1 MCIPLHAKRIV
12 QLCSNLFSYLPQ
24 ARSKLIFIFLC
35 FSFKTFTHL
44 SQMCFLFVSLIYIVS
59 FLIPHCL
66 LWCLWRERNSRCFE
80 DIERSIPDLKLL
92 FFRTFK
98 GLVLCFAKS
107 IIPFFYWFPR
117 LLQFL
122 YLISYPL
129 FTPYALGC
137 SFFYQYILLLIKKK
151 NCFFPLSFSKKT
163 FLSHWGFKL
172 EPCYIWFW
180 SNFQTYICIR
190 EIRGDFL
197 LIDQLILVVNY

>member
-1 MCIPLHAKRIV
+1 MCIPLHANWIV

-59 FLIPHCL
+59 SLIPHCL
-66 LWCLWRERNSRCFE
+66 LWCLWRERNSRYFE

-129 FTPYALGC
+129 FTPCALGC

-151 NCFFPLSFSKKT
+151 KKNFVSSLFLFQRRLFCLIEDLNWSRAT
-163 FLSHWGFKL
+163 FGS
-172 EPCYIWFW
+172 
-180 SNFQTYICIR
+180 
-190 EIRGDFL
+190 
-197 LIDQLILVVNY
+197 DQIFRHISVYVR